1 MLLKKSTVSE
11 KKSTR
16 RFAANLPPSKASVT
30 TQVRMRCPI
39 GVIELT
45 YRLEATAKYRQTAT
59 SRRVAALGR
68 RVGLDSRTQE
78 SRARCS
84 QPPKFTR
91 TERPRS
97 LKASS
102 SIEPNSAARRVTAS
116 AHLD

>member
-1 MLLKKSTVSE
+1 MLLRKSTVSE

-16 RFAANLPPSKASVT
+16 RFAANLPLNKASLT

-39 GVIELT
+39 WVIELT
-45 YRLEATAKYRQTAT
+45 YRPDPTAKYKQTA
-59 SRRVAALGR
+59 SNRRIEALGR
-68 RVGLDSRTQE
+68 RARLDSRTQE

-84 QPPKFTR
+84 QQPKFTR
-91 TERPRS
+91 TEPPRS

-102 SIEPNSAARRVTAS
+102 STEPNSAARRVTAS